1 MFISISD
8 LFALLFVLV
17 LYDNSYNFLDKMVGI
32 TSLFEISVDS
42 YVGKSSQ
49 MVETHHPLHVPGVEG
64 LLIPGRTRGR
74 VLKVIDDNT
83 SLIRWEVNDL
93 NSICS
98 KHFVIQC
105 CCLCLFIS
113 FVTLGTSSVFP
124 SFDLVFIFH
133 SKCSNCQSWLRG
145 FEPICYE
152 VTEFIYFF
160 ISYADFDVILH
171 CCIFWKIVLFH
182 VFQFSYFQPFCLV
195 TTGTCL
201 LLRLAGL
208 FLLLYLLSGH

>member
-113 FVTLGTSSVFP
+113 FVTLGTSFVFP

-133 SKCSNCQSWLRG
+133 SKCSNCQWWLRG

-152 VTEFIYFF
+152 VTEFIYFSSAMQTLMSF
-160 ISYADFDVILH
+160 YIAVFFRRLSFSMFSNSLAFNLFVWLLPVH
-171 CCIFWKIVLFH
+171 VCCL
-182 VFQFSYFQPFCLV
+182 
-195 TTGTCL
+195 G
-201 LLRLAGL
+201 
-208 FLLLYLLSGH
+208 